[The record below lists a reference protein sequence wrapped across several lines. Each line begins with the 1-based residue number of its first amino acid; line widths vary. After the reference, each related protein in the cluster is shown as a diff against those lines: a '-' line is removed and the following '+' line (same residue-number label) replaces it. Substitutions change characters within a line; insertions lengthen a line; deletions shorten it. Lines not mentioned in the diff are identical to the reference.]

1 MIREQVEE
9 LRKHCRRHVATW
21 RNSALFTKYLHLAYD
36 KEFNMAKKKK
46 PNKRV
51 GVPKGALKEIKASV
65 MVSDGVNRKNSTK
78 LGAKK

>member
-1 MIREQVEE
+1 
-9 LRKHCRRHVATW
+9 
-21 RNSALFTKYLHLAYD
+21 
-36 KEFNMAKKKK
+36 MAKKKK